1 MIRNQILKIPQN
13 VESGVI
19 EGGHRVEDADSG
31 CAKGWIVLDEY
42 KETED
47 GSGQLEN
54 QRHEENAL
62 DKTNQAL
69 PGVQI
74 HGLPDEIS
82 TLHVYLLPI
91 ARMTPAPTAVTPRP
105 PI

>member
-1 MIRNQILKIPQN
+1 M
-13 VESGVI
+13 
-19 EGGHRVEDADSG
+19 EDADSG

-82 TLHVYLLPI
+82 TLHVYLFTHCQDDACADGGYPKAADLNESHEKEL
-91 ARMTPAPTAVTPRP
+91 A
-105 PI
+105 